1 MSLMD
6 VRRSHIDGLTG
17 LDPPPASLS
26 ALWKDL
32 TWHNRIYR
40 MEGLP
45 LKTRLAFLG
54 LRIVQRIAYNTGW
67 HRGCRL

>member
-6 VRRSHIDGLTG
+6 VRRSYIDGPPG

-26 ALWKDL
+26 AIWQDL
-32 TWHNRIYR
+32 IWHNRIYS

-54 LRIVQRIAYNTGW
+54 LRVVQRIAYNTGW
-67 HRGCRL
+67 RRGGQI